1 VEIVTRLVRDTGID
15 PVIVGM
21 LAHGKEFEPDTQPY
35 NTGMSGRD
43 LRNVFE
49 GVSGAQ

>member
-1 VEIVTRLVRDTGID
+1 VETVTRLVRGTGID
-15 PVIVGM
+15 PVIVGT
-21 LAHGKEFEPDTQPY
+21 LARSKEFEPDTRPY